1 MYAISSLIHPTGW
14 PQYTNITGRQDRRTD
29 GIGQTVLQTVAQKLI
44 FMKHVALSLYGASVG
59 MSNICGINTTLLS
72 SAHVT
77 VSIIRGFAQYYASI
91 TFVISHFTA
100 SLD

>member
-1 MYAISSLIHPTGW
+1 
-14 PQYTNITGRQDRRTD
+14 
-29 GIGQTVLQTVAQKLI
+29 
-44 FMKHVALSLYGASVG
+44 VG
-59 MSNICGINTTLLS
+59 MSGICGINTTSLS